1 MFLALSRLVVG
12 RLVLSNHLLVA
23 SHRKQFELIQIF
35 IMEEENKEGD
45 AVVVD
50 TKVQSVLDLLNQHVA
65 GKASNQDVEQ
75 AISHL
80 LDKKDDADTSKSR
93 PRKSPRKATKYLDEE
108 AIIEDTENY
117 DDDHAD
123 EHAKPAARQQNESPA
138 SPGPFTRKRRMV
150 RKSSDLK
157 EPPLD
162 PSLYEG
168 IPLGYQG
175 ARMMATFGDG
185 KQPDSKAVA
194 AVLSGARKML
204 QVAIQDARYLRRQ
217 HRRVYA
223 NAQRL
228 VGTADRKLPK
238 EENDVNVALSSVDL
252 FRANEGHDPLAKD
265 HKCGFAIGDL
275 QILFP
280 EELNAYMRWNAMNAE
295 TEVAKQPEAVVEE
308 DPALEAEIEA
318 GEKAIKDGHLLQ
330 RAAQFDVR
338 TERMKDSWYMT
349 YSELRQGSFLPINRR
364 GKLKET
370 EGHISGWGK
379 LKLPAIRFLH
389 WCGFDPNS
397 SLPPPNEDTIDA
409 LAFLGYDF
417 VGRIV
422 EKAISIRKYGEKDAV
437 EVLELDINEQLK
449 EEDITKAM
457 EKLKPVPLYTSEPN
471 VNGVKA
477 HPLYFGPGFEQ
488 RLEMEIEEFMM
499 DKKLSPE
506 EQDLRRQEDEMFT
519 NLSDQVDPK
528 VFPDVKTNEK
538 KIRNDADDSSEPPPK
553 QKRRR
558 RS

>member
-1 MFLALSRLVVG
+1 MSGSHSLSFLSCSCFRT
-12 RLVLSNHLLVA
+12 SLLLDC
-23 SHRKQFELIQIF
+23 RKQFELVQII
-35 IMEEENKEGD
+35 IMEEEKKEGG

-80 LDKKDDADTSKSR
+80 LDKKDDADTSKR
-93 PRKSPRKATKYLDEE
+93 VPMNNPRKATKYLDEE
-108 AIIEDTENY
+108 TIVEDTENY
-117 DDDHAD
+117 DDNDDD
-123 EHAKPAARQQNESPA
+123 EPAKPAAKHA
-138 SPGPFTRKRRMV
+138 RKRRMV

-194 AVLSGARKML
+194 AVLNGARKML

-217 HRRVYA
+217 YRRVYA

-228 VGTADRKLPK
+228 VGTTDRKLPK
-238 EENDVNVALSSVDL
+238 EENDVALSTEDL
-252 FRANEGHDPLAKD
+252 FRASEGHDPLAKD

-275 QILFP
+275 QALFP
-280 EELNAYMRWNAMNAE
+280 EELNAYMRWSAMNAE

-318 GEKAIKDGHLLQ
+318 GEKAIKDGHLLH

-364 GKLKET
+364 GKLKEP
-370 EGHISGWGK
+370 EGHVSGWGK

-422 EKAISIRKYGEKDAV
+422 EKAISIRKYGEKDVA
-437 EVLELDINEQLK
+437 EVLELGINEQLR
-449 EEDITKAM
+449 EEDIAKAM
-457 EKLKPVPLYTSEPN
+457 EELKPVPLYTSEPN

-506 EQDLRRQEDEMFT
+506 EQDLRRQEDEMFA
-519 NLSDQVDPK
+519 NLSDEVDPK
-528 VFPDVKTNEK
+528 VFPDIKTK
-538 KIRNDADDSSEPPPK
+538 KKKVRNDADNSSEPP
-553 QKRRR
+553 QKRKSRR
-558 RS
+558 RST